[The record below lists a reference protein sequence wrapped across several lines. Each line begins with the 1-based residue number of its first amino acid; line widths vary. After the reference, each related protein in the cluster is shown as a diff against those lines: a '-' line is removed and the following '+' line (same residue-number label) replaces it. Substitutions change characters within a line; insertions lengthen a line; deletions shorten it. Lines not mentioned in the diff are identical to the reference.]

1 MVLQGS
7 SRLEISPKLEI
18 PELGCW
24 RMWLVQNRG
33 ELKSHPLELYA
44 QPLCLSKCLS
54 SVGRLYL
61 SFFSLFPFCLFPQVV

>member
-7 SRLEISPKLEI
+7 SQLEISPKLEI

-24 RMWLVQNRG
+24 RIWLVQNRG

-44 QPLCLSKCLS
+44 QPLCLF
-54 SVGRLYL
+54 YL
-61 SFFSLFPFCLFPQVV
+61 NVFLLWEGYT